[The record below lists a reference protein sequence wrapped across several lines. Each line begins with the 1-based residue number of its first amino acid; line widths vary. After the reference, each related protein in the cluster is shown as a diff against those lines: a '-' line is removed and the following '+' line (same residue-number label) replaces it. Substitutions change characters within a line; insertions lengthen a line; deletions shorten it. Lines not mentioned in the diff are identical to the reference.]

1 MDQQNLELLKSK
13 INSFSF
19 DKFII
24 KNQIVVFL
32 KLDGLDN
39 KYKGEINQDELK
51 HDFSVHISSVIGFS
65 VNRIIYKN
73 IYESNN
79 NIVIIFSINY
89 RESEKSNSDI
99 ISELEERLE
108 SDNVGIVIVD
118 DLDVTITNN
127 NTITVTEGDNTSIIG
142 GDNSIYNGL
151 IGSHINKELTLPLK
165 IFNNETLPLG
175 FSLY

>member
-39 KYKGEINQDELK
+39 KYKGEKNQDELK

-65 VNRIIYKN
+65 TNRIIYKN

-89 RESEKSNSDI
+89 RESGKSNSDI
-99 ISELEERLE
+99 ISELEKSLE
-108 SDNVGIVIVD
+108 SPNPLV
-118 DLDVTITNN
+118 L
-127 NTITVTEGDNTSIIG
+127 
-142 GDNSIYNGL
+142 SIYNGL

-165 IFNNETLPLG
+165 IFNNKTLPLG
-175 FSLY
+175 FSMY